1 MIFITVLGDP
11 DKLCSFIDSIV
22 ASGNEVLIL
31 KKTQN
36 KATYLIGY
44 ASTGPVVNNYILM
57 ESGDFLLLESGDK
70 IIL

>member
-1 MIFITVLGDP
+1 MTFVTVLGDP
-11 DKLCSFIDSIV
+11 DKLAIFVNNIV
-22 ASGNEVLIL
+22 ASGNAISIL

-36 KATYLIGY
+36 HSTYIVGY

-57 ESGDFLLLESGDK
+57 ESGDYLLLESGDR

>member
-1 MIFITVLGDP
+1 MTFVTVLGDP
-11 DKLCSFIDSIV
+11 DKLSSFLNSIV
-22 ASGNEVLIL
+22 VAGNDITLC

-36 KATYLIGY
+36 HSTYIVGY
-44 ASTGPVVNNYILM
+44 ASTGPVVNTYILM